1 MMRLAI
7 ALLLA
12 LSADALVL
20 SPTRALALSPA
31 RALALSRI
39 NMCAEGPTVASN
51 PDVSRAMIKDGFK
64 EMKTGMDGIVR
75 SRQDPSVHIDRRI
88 RIVIGRTTVNTSRKA
103 TGGLPE
109 HETHFER
116 YILRYE
122 PPKQFPMP
130 SNHVIKRTEEH
141 RICGFPKLGCF

>member
-39 NMCAEGPTVASN
+39 NMCAEGPTVASS

-64 EMKTGMDGIVR
+64 EMNWSIAVFATWKPKLKAAFATADPGTGW
-75 SRQDPSVHIDRRI
+75 
-88 RIVIGRTTVNTSRKA
+88 IGPKELSSLMASCGEAVDEAKCAAIITAAAAATSRVA
-103 TGGLPE
+103 TGTMNE
-109 HETHFER
+109 QEF
-116 YILRYE
+116 Y
-122 PPKQFPMP
+122 
-130 SNHVIKRTEEH
+130 
-141 RICGFPKLGCF
+141 KLMMGEIEV

>member
-39 NMCAEGPTVASN
+39 NMCAEGPTVASS

-64 EMKTGMDGIVR
+64 EMNWSIAVFATWKPKLKAAFATADPGTGW
-75 SRQDPSVHIDRRI
+75 
-88 RIVIGRTTVNTSRKA
+88 IGPKELSSLMATCGEAVDEAKCEAIITAAAAATSRVA
-103 TGGLPE
+103 TGTMNE
-109 HETHFER
+109 QEF
-116 YILRYE
+116 Y
-122 PPKQFPMP
+122 
-130 SNHVIKRTEEH
+130 
-141 RICGFPKLGCF
+141 KLMMGEIEV

>member
-39 NMCAEGPTVASN
+39 NMCAEGPTVASS

-64 EMKTGMDGIVR
+64 EMNWSIAVF
-75 SRQDPSVHIDRRI
+75 
-88 RIVIGRTTVNTSRKA
+88 A
-103 TGGLPE
+103 TW
-109 HETHFER
+109 
-116 YILRYE
+116 
-122 PPKQFPMP
+122 K
-130 SNHVIKRTEEH
+130 
-141 RICGFPKLGCF
+141 PKLKAAFATADPGTGWIGPKELSSLMASCGEAVD

>member
-39 NMCAEGPTVASN
+39 NMCAEGPTVASS

-64 EMKTGMDGIVR
+64 EMNWSIAVFATWKPKLKAAFATADPGTGW
-75 SRQDPSVHIDRRI
+75 
-88 RIVIGRTTVNTSRKA
+88 IGPKELSSLMASCGEAVDEAKCEAIITAAAAATSRVA
-103 TGGLPE
+103 TGTMNE
-109 HETHFER
+109 QEF
-116 YILRYE
+116 Y
-122 PPKQFPMP
+122 
-130 SNHVIKRTEEH
+130 
-141 RICGFPKLGCF
+141 KLMMGEIEA

>member
-12 LSADALVL
+12 LSADALVM

-39 NMCAEGPTVASN
+39 NMCAEGPTVASS

-64 EMKTGMDGIVR
+64 EMNWSIAVFATWKPKLKAAFATADPGTGW
-75 SRQDPSVHIDRRI
+75 
-88 RIVIGRTTVNTSRKA
+88 IGPKELSSLMASCGEAVDEAKCEAIITAAAAATSRVA
-103 TGGLPE
+103 TGTMNE
-109 HETHFER
+109 QEF
-116 YILRYE
+116 Y
-122 PPKQFPMP
+122 
-130 SNHVIKRTEEH
+130 
-141 RICGFPKLGCF
+141 KLMMDEIEA

>member
-31 RALALSRI
+31 RALALARI
-39 NMCAEGPTVASN
+39 NMCADGPTVASS

-64 EMKTGMDGIVR
+64 EMNWSIAVFATWKPKLKAAFATADPGTGW
-75 SRQDPSVHIDRRI
+75 
-88 RIVIGRTTVNTSRKA
+88 IGPKELSTLMASCGEAVDEAKCEAIITAAAAATSRVA
-103 TGGLPE
+103 TGTMNE
-109 HETHFER
+109 QEF
-116 YILRYE
+116 Y
-122 PPKQFPMP
+122 
-130 SNHVIKRTEEH
+130 
-141 RICGFPKLGCF
+141 KLMMGEIEV

>member
-39 NMCAEGPTVASN
+39 NMCAEGPTVASS

-64 EMKTGMDGIVR
+64 EMNWSIAVFATWKPKLKAAFTTADPGTGW
-75 SRQDPSVHIDRRI
+75 
-88 RIVIGRTTVNTSRKA
+88 IGPKELSSLMASCGEAVDEAKCEAIITAAAAATSRVA
-103 TGGLPE
+103 TGTMNE
-109 HETHFER
+109 QEF
-116 YILRYE
+116 Y
-122 PPKQFPMP
+122 
-130 SNHVIKRTEEH
+130 
-141 RICGFPKLGCF
+141 KLMMGEIEV

>member
-12 LSADALVL
+12 LSADALML

-39 NMCAEGPTVASN
+39 NMCAEGPTVASS

-64 EMKTGMDGIVR
+64 EMNWSIAVFATWKPKLKAAFATADPGTGW
-75 SRQDPSVHIDRRI
+75 
-88 RIVIGRTTVNTSRKA
+88 IGPKELSSLMASCGEAVDEAKCEAIITAAAAATSRVA
-103 TGGLPE
+103 TGTMNE
-109 HETHFER
+109 QEF
-116 YILRYE
+116 Y
-122 PPKQFPMP
+122 
-130 SNHVIKRTEEH
+130 
-141 RICGFPKLGCF
+141 KLMMGEIEA

>member
-31 RALALSRI
+31 RALARSRI
-39 NMCAEGPTVASN
+39 NMCAEGPTVASS

-64 EMKTGMDGIVR
+64 EMNWSIAVFATWKPKLKAAFATADPGTGW
-75 SRQDPSVHIDRRI
+75 
-88 RIVIGRTTVNTSRKA
+88 IGPKELSSLMASCGEAVDEAKCEAIITAAAAATSRVA
-103 TGGLPE
+103 TGTMNE
-109 HETHFER
+109 QEF
-116 YILRYE
+116 Y
-122 PPKQFPMP
+122 
-130 SNHVIKRTEEH
+130 
-141 RICGFPKLGCF
+141 KLMMGEIEV

>member
-39 NMCAEGPTVASN
+39 NMCAEGPTVASS

-64 EMKTGMDGIVR
+64 EMNWSIAVFATWKPKLKAAFTTADPGTGW
-75 SRQDPSVHIDRRI
+75 
-88 RIVIGRTTVNTSRKA
+88 IGPKELSSLMATCGEAVDEAKCAAIITAAAAATSRVA
-103 TGGLPE
+103 TGTMNE
-109 HETHFER
+109 QEF
-116 YILRYE
+116 Y
-122 PPKQFPMP
+122 
-130 SNHVIKRTEEH
+130 
-141 RICGFPKLGCF
+141 KLMMGEIEV

>member
-64 EMKTGMDGIVR
+64 EMNWSIAVFATWKPKLKAAFATADPGTGW
-75 SRQDPSVHIDRRI
+75 
-88 RIVIGRTTVNTSRKA
+88 IGPKELSSLMASCGEAVDEAKCEAIITAAAAATSRVA
-103 TGGLPE
+103 TGTMNE
-109 HETHFER
+109 QEF
-116 YILRYE
+116 Y
-122 PPKQFPMP
+122 
-130 SNHVIKRTEEH
+130 
-141 RICGFPKLGCF
+141 KLMMGEIEA

>member
-12 LSADALVL
+12 LSADALML

-39 NMCAEGPTVASN
+39 NMCAEGPTVASS

-64 EMKTGMDGIVR
+64 EMNWSIAVFATWKPKLKAAFATADPGTGW
-75 SRQDPSVHIDRRI
+75 
-88 RIVIGRTTVNTSRKA
+88 IGPKELSSLMASCGEAVDEAKCEAIITAAAAATSRVA
-103 TGGLPE
+103 TGTMNE
-109 HETHFER
+109 QEF
-116 YILRYE
+116 Y
-122 PPKQFPMP
+122 
-130 SNHVIKRTEEH
+130 
-141 RICGFPKLGCF
+141 KLMMGEIEV

>member
-12 LSADALVL
+12 LSADALVM

-39 NMCAEGPTVASN
+39 NMCAEGPTVASS

-64 EMKTGMDGIVR
+64 EMNWSIAVFATWKPKLKAAFATADPGTGW
-75 SRQDPSVHIDRRI
+75 
-88 RIVIGRTTVNTSRKA
+88 IGPKELSSLMASCGEAVDEAKCEAIITAAAAATSRVA
-103 TGGLPE
+103 TGTMNE
-109 HETHFER
+109 QEF
-116 YILRYE
+116 Y
-122 PPKQFPMP
+122 
-130 SNHVIKRTEEH
+130 
-141 RICGFPKLGCF
+141 KLMMGEIEV

>member
-39 NMCAEGPTVASN
+39 NMCAEGPTVASS

-64 EMKTGMDGIVR
+64 EMNWSIAVFATWKPKLKAAFATADPGTGW
-75 SRQDPSVHIDRRI
+75 
-88 RIVIGRTTVNTSRKA
+88 IGPKELSQLMASCGEAVDEAKCEAIITAAAAATSRVA
-103 TGGLPE
+103 TGTMNE
-109 HETHFER
+109 QEF
-116 YILRYE
+116 Y
-122 PPKQFPMP
+122 
-130 SNHVIKRTEEH
+130 
-141 RICGFPKLGCF
+141 KLMMGEIEA

>member
-20 SPTRALALSPA
+20 LPTRALALSPA

-39 NMCAEGPTVASN
+39 NMCAEGPTVASS

-64 EMKTGMDGIVR
+64 EMNWSIAVFATWKPKLKAAFATADPGTGW
-75 SRQDPSVHIDRRI
+75 
-88 RIVIGRTTVNTSRKA
+88 IGPKELSSLMASCGEAVDEAKCEAIITAAAAATSRVA
-103 TGGLPE
+103 TGTMNE
-109 HETHFER
+109 QEF
-116 YILRYE
+116 Y
-122 PPKQFPMP
+122 
-130 SNHVIKRTEEH
+130 
-141 RICGFPKLGCF
+141 KLMMGEIEA

>member
-39 NMCAEGPTVASN
+39 NMCAEGPTVASS

-64 EMKTGMDGIVR
+64 EMNWSIAVFATWKPKLKAAFATADPGTGW
-75 SRQDPSVHIDRRI
+75 
-88 RIVIGRTTVNTSRKA
+88 IGPKELSTLMASCGEAVDEAKCEAIITAAAAATSRVA
-103 TGGLPE
+103 TGTMNE
-109 HETHFER
+109 QEF
-116 YILRYE
+116 Y
-122 PPKQFPMP
+122 
-130 SNHVIKRTEEH
+130 
-141 RICGFPKLGCF
+141 KLMMGEIEA

>member
-20 SPTRALALSPA
+20 SPARALALSPT

-39 NMCAEGPTVASN
+39 NMCAEGPTVASS

-64 EMKTGMDGIVR
+64 EMNWSIAVFATWKPKLKAAFATADPGTGW
-75 SRQDPSVHIDRRI
+75 
-88 RIVIGRTTVNTSRKA
+88 IGPKELSSLMATCGEAVDEAKCEAIITAAAAATSRVA
-103 TGGLPE
+103 TGTMNE
-109 HETHFER
+109 QEF
-116 YILRYE
+116 Y
-122 PPKQFPMP
+122 
-130 SNHVIKRTEEH
+130 
-141 RICGFPKLGCF
+141 KLMMGEIEA

>member
-39 NMCAEGPTVASN
+39 NMCAEGPTVASS

-64 EMKTGMDGIVR
+64 EMNWSIAVFATWKPKLKAAFATADPGTGW
-75 SRQDPSVHIDRRI
+75 
-88 RIVIGRTTVNTSRKA
+88 IGPKELSSLMATCGEAVDEAKCAAIITAAAAATSRVA
-103 TGGLPE
+103 TGTMNE
-109 HETHFER
+109 QEF
-116 YILRYE
+116 Y
-122 PPKQFPMP
+122 
-130 SNHVIKRTEEH
+130 
-141 RICGFPKLGCF
+141 KLMMGEIEV

>member
-51 PDVSRAMIKDGFK
+51 PDVSRALIQDGFK
-64 EMKTGMDGIVR
+64 EVNWSIAVFATWKPKMQAAFATADPGTGW
-75 SRQDPSVHIDRRI
+75 
-88 RIVIGRTTVNTSRKA
+88 IGPAELSSLMATCGEAVDEAKCAAIITAAAAATSRVA
-103 TGGLPE
+103 TGTMNE
-109 HETHFER
+109 QEF
-116 YILRYE
+116 Y
-122 PPKQFPMP
+122 
-130 SNHVIKRTEEH
+130 
-141 RICGFPKLGCF
+141 KLMMGEIEV

>member
-39 NMCAEGPTVASN
+39 NMCAEGPTVASS

-64 EMKTGMDGIVR
+64 EMNWSIAVFATWKPKLKAAFATADPGTGW
-75 SRQDPSVHIDRRI
+75 
-88 RIVIGRTTVNTSRKA
+88 IGPKELSSLMASCGEAVDEAKCEAIITAAAAATSRVA
-103 TGGLPE
+103 TGTMNE
-109 HETHFER
+109 QEF
-116 YILRYE
+116 Y
-122 PPKQFPMP
+122 
-130 SNHVIKRTEEH
+130 
-141 RICGFPKLGCF
+141 KLMMGEIEV

>member
-31 RALALSRI
+31 RALALARI
-39 NMCAEGPTVASN
+39 NMCAEGPTVASS

-64 EMKTGMDGIVR
+64 EMNWSIAVFATWKPKLKAAFATADPGTGW
-75 SRQDPSVHIDRRI
+75 
-88 RIVIGRTTVNTSRKA
+88 IGPKELSSLMASCGEAVDEAKCEAIITAAAAATSRVA
-103 TGGLPE
+103 TGTMNE
-109 HETHFER
+109 QEF
-116 YILRYE
+116 Y
-122 PPKQFPMP
+122 
-130 SNHVIKRTEEH
+130 
-141 RICGFPKLGCF
+141 KLMMGEIEA

>member
-39 NMCAEGPTVASN
+39 NMCAEGPTVASS
-51 PDVSRAMIKDGFK
+51 PDASRAMIKDGFK
-64 EMKTGMDGIVR
+64 EMNWSIAVFATWKPKLKAAFATADPGTGW
-75 SRQDPSVHIDRRI
+75 
-88 RIVIGRTTVNTSRKA
+88 IGPKELSSLMATCGEAVDEAKCAAIITAAAAATSRVA
-103 TGGLPE
+103 TGTMNE
-109 HETHFER
+109 QEF
-116 YILRYE
+116 Y
-122 PPKQFPMP
+122 
-130 SNHVIKRTEEH
+130 
-141 RICGFPKLGCF
+141 KLMMGEIEV